1 MKIVI
6 TGTPGVGKT
15 TIGKLFAKKYGL
27 KYININ
33 KVAFDNNLVNKDGE
47 ITDMK
52 KLEDL
57 LKKEENCVIE
67 GHLACEMKLD
77 DKIVVLR
84 CDPLIL
90 KERLKERNYNKE
102 KLLKNL
108 ESECLDYCEIL
119 SLKNYKKVYQID
131 CTNKKI
137 DDIIKILEKIYFEKK
152 DYYDDVDFSDKIFE
166 IVE

>member
-1 MKIVI
+1 MKII
-6 TGTPGVGKT
+6 LTGTPGVGKT
-15 TIGKLFAKKYGL
+15 TIGKLFAEKHGL

-33 KVAFDNNLVNKDGE
+33 KIAFDNNLVNEDGE

-52 KLEDL
+52 KLEYL

-67 GHLACEMKLD
+67 GHLACEMKLGEE
-77 DKIVVLR
+77 IVVLR

-90 KERLKERNYNKE
+90 KERLKKRKYNKK
-102 KLLKNL
+102 KLLDNL

-119 SLKNYKKVYQID
+119 GLENYKKVHQID

-137 DDIIKILEKIYFEKK
+137 DEIIKILEKIYSGKTIFYEK
-152 DYYDDVDFSDKIFE
+152 VDFSNCIFE
-166 IVE
+166 LF